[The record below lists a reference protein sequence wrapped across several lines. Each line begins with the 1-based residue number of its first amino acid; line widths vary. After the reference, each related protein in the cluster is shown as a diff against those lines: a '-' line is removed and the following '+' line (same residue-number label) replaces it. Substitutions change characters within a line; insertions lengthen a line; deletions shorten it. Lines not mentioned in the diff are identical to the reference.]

1 MRNLS
6 YLSLIFTFRPYTR
19 QCLPNASVAT
29 VGPTLGRLDPTT
41 SLRAIRQKREMET
54 RGDQDNQDKNDLQGK
69 IQFYQQFCASQQT
82 FGIAERKTQHNVT
95 VGHSQQPAPSGNET
109 AAAVASATRVIN
121 PCQFSTFKS
130 TTTPG
135 NRAAPPPPPDLA
147 ASLDLTGLNLGRSRE
162 LGSNRIAE
170 VNSATTSREYYQPTM
185 SRTRERSPNTASR
198 QLDKQSYFFHGHKTE
213 KDVDRKVVMFED
225 LGTKGT
231 NYARLAANDADDT
244 AMSGSMNCFGGPD
257 KERSYA
263 DYDSDK
269 KHRCSATNSVR
280 RFTVTHEMR
289 DSESVEFLEKEGEI
303 FKKSSNELL
312 QETFTSK
319 CRNFSFRNKE
329 KTHKSLESLD
339 KSINIPAVDCKSL
352 DFPPEEQSKTFFHGK
367 QRSFDSTK
375 KSVDSTANKS
385 RKRPNFFQRVGRSL
399 HFLPREREKR
409 QDTSKREERAI
420 NSQYPQT
427 DQEKC
432 EYFLQRHQKNV
443 DFFERTPSSLANR
456 APVQSNLG
464 SFNEI
469 DFAVVQNSASRLK
482 GARLEE
488 STFRAKRDSNKS
500 MNVDTTEDNM
510 KQNNWDAS
518 KPLMQSDISTNI
530 ELTVTVMQSR
540 LPLIE
545 GPIASVTT
553 QDTVSGNKD
562 SLDIGYSISELGR
575 IYLHTIQNID
585 HADGLL
591 SLENAA
597 DAMEKRKRYIEWL
610 QTKNDQDILSHGA
623 NSRDSLTHGKPQG
636 NLDILINILL
646 DIFVWICI

>member
-1 MRNLS
+1 
-6 YLSLIFTFRPYTR
+6 
-19 QCLPNASVAT
+19 
-29 VGPTLGRLDPTT
+29 
-41 SLRAIRQKREMET
+41 MET

-69 IQFYQQFCASQQT
+69 IQFYQQFCASQQN
-82 FGIAERKTQHNVT
+82 FAIAERKMQHNVT
-95 VGHSQQPAPSGNET
+95 VGHSQQPAPGGNET
-109 AAAVASATRVIN
+109 AAAATATRVIN

-130 TTTPG
+130 TTTPV
-135 NRAAPPPPPDLA
+135 NRAAPPPPPDAA

-170 VNSATTSREYYQPTM
+170 VNSATTSRDYYQPTM

-231 NYARLAANDADDT
+231 DYARLTADDADDT
-244 AMSGSMNCFGGPD
+244 AAISGGSMNCFGGLD

-269 KHRCSATNSVR
+269 KHRCPATSNVR
-280 RFTVTHEMR
+280 HLTVTHEMQR
-289 DSESVEFLEKEGEI
+289 DSENVEFLEKEGEI

-312 QETFTSK
+312 QEAFTSK
-319 CRNFSFRNKE
+319 RRNFSFRNKE
-329 KTHKSLESLD
+329 KTHKSLESLE

-352 DFPPEEQSKTFFHGK
+352 DLLPEEQSKTFFHSK
-367 QRSFDSTK
+367 QRSLDSSQKSMK
-375 KSVDSTANKS
+375 KSVDSTTANKT
-385 RKRPNFFQRVGRSL
+385 RKWPNFFQRVGRSL

-409 QDTSKREERAI
+409 QDILKQEERTI

-443 DFFERTPSSLANR
+443 DFFECTPSALADR

-464 SFNEI
+464 SFDEV
-469 DFAVVQNSASRLK
+469 DTAVEQNSTSRLK
-482 GARLEE
+482 EAHLEE
-488 STFRAKRDSNKS
+488 NTFRVKRDSNNS
-500 MNVDTTEDNM
+500 MNVDTAKDNM
-510 KQNNWDAS
+510 KQNNLDAS
-518 KPLMQSDISTNI
+518 QSLMQSDISANI

-540 LPLIE
+540 VPLIE

-585 HADGLL
+585 HTDGLR
-591 SLENAA
+591 STENAA
-597 DAMEKRKRYIEWL
+597 DASEKRKRYIEWL
-610 QTKNDQDILSHGA
+610 KTKNDQDILSHGI
-623 NSRDSLTHGKPQG
+623 NSCDSLTHGKPQG